1 MKTEKKK
8 TDLARVEDIYERHF
22 PMVYRVS
29 FSYLKNRAD
38 AEDAA
43 SEVFARLLGKQP
55 AFANAEH
62 EKAWLIRVTVNVCK
76 DSLRSWQRRRAYMD
90 YGVDAELP
98 GVPSFEMDETL
109 QALLEL
115 PPRYKDVLY
124 LYYYEG
130 YTTREI
136 AQILNKPH
144 STVRGQLREARE
156 KLKGVL
162 QDEG

>member
-1 MKTEKKK
+1 MTTEKNK
-8 TDLARVEDIYERHF
+8 TDRARVEDIYERHF

-76 DSLRSWQRRRAYMD
+76 DSLRRWQRRRAQTD
-90 YGVDAELP
+90 YGADLP
-98 GVPSFEMDETL
+98 DSAAFEIGETL
-109 QALLEL
+109 QALLDL